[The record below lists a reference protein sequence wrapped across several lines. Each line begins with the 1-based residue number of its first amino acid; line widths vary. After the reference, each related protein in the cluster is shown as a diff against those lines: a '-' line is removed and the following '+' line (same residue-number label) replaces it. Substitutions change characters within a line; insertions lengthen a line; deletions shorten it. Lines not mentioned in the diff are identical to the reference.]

1 MRENL
6 SPKQKT
12 VLEYLKKFIREN
24 GYPPSVREV
33 CTGVGV
39 MSTSTV
45 QSHLNALENK
55 GFIRRVSS
63 KNRSIEI
70 LEPNFYP
77 QGWQEMLH
85 MPILGRVAAGEPI
98 FADENVEDVFPLPL
112 QYFNTNDDYFMLR
125 IAGDSMVEIGIND
138 RDLIVVRKTHS
149 ARNGDV
155 VVALVDEEATV
166 KTFYKE
172 KGRVRLQPENDSMS
186 PIIVK
191 DVKILGRVKGVFRYL
206 S

>member
-12 VLEYLKKFIREN
+12 VLEYLKRFIREN
-24 GYPPSVREV
+24 GYPPSVREI
-33 CTGVGV
+33 CAGVGV

-125 IAGDSMVEIGIND
+125 IAGDSMVEVGIND
-138 RDLIVVRKTHS
+138 RDLVVVRKTGT
-149 ARNGDV
+149 ARNGDI
-155 VVALVDEEATV
+155 VVALVEDEATV

-172 KGRVRLQPENDSMS
+172 KGRFRLQPENKYYN
-186 PIIVK
+186 PIIVD
-191 DVKILGRVKGVFRYL
+191 DVSILGVVSGLFRVYR
-206 S
+206 